1 MGYEAA
7 AGISRSTL
15 EQRFRAAVGR
25 TIHEEYVRLRLA
37 GMQKLILETDLSL
50 KAVAQRAGFPSL
62 QYMTTFL
69 RRHTGLT
76 PARLR
81 AVNRKR

>member
-1 MGYEAA
+1 M
-7 AGISRSTL
+7 
-15 EQRFRAAVGR
+15 
-25 TIHEEYVRLRLA
+25 RLRLA
-37 GMQKLILETDLSL
+37 GVRRLIADTDLPL
-50 KAVAQRAGFPSL
+50 KTIAARTGFPSV

-81 AVNRKR
+81 DLERSR